1 MSKRSLKYLLACLG
15 MAVFSLTA
23 AYSTSPLQ
31 AITLLSLVTVGT
43 VVLIELLENS
53 SIQEYERKTPW
64 KKNSGYQSLSPPIS
78 KITLNPNLPSE
89 ERATMSLYSK
99 IQHKENV
106 TYSLVPGESGDQH
119 WLVRFTEG
127 PFAETVIQYG
137 AIKLIPEDEG
147 KISFNFFVESSP
159 DPNLTSEDVD
169 LQLWSGDVLEEIL
182 RQSLQDGSAQI
193 FEEPTQ

>member
-1 MSKRSLKYLLACLG
+1 MSKKSLKYLLACLG

-137 AIKLIPEDEG
+137 AIKLVPEDEG

>member
-1 MSKRSLKYLLACLG
+1 L
-15 MAVFSLTA
+15 
-23 AYSTSPLQ
+23 PL
-31 AITLLSLVTVGT
+31 
-43 VVLIELLENS
+43 
-53 SIQEYERKTPW
+53 
-64 KKNSGYQSLSPPIS
+64 
-78 KITLNPNLPSE
+78 E

-99 IQHKENV
+99 IPHKENV

-119 WLVRFTEG
+119 WLVRLTEG

-137 AIKLIPEDEG
+137 AIKLVPEENG

-182 RQSLQDGSAQI
+182 RQSLEEGSAQI
-193 FEEPTQ
+193 FEEPDAIKS

>member
-1 MSKRSLKYLLACLG
+1 M
-15 MAVFSLTA
+15 FSLTA

-53 SIQEYERKTPW
+53 SIQKYERKTPW
-64 KKNSGYQSLSPPIS
+64 KNNSGYQSLSPRIS
-78 KITLNPNLPSE
+78 KITLNPKFAIGGKSVNELV
-89 ERATMSLYSK
+89 TSK
-99 IQHKENV
+99 IPHKENV

-137 AIKLIPEDEG
+137 AIKLIPEDDG

-159 DPNLTSEDVD
+159 DPNLTS
-169 LQLWSGDVLEEIL
+169 
-182 RQSLQDGSAQI
+182 
-193 FEEPTQ
+193 

>member
-1 MSKRSLKYLLACLG
+1 MSKKSLKYLLACLG

>member
-1 MSKRSLKYLLACLG
+1 MSKKSLKYLLACLG

-64 KKNSGYQSLSPPIS
+64 KNNSGYQSLSPLIS

-99 IQHKENV
+99 IPHKENV

-137 AIKLIPEDEG
+137 AIKLVPEDEG

-182 RQSLQDGSAQI
+182 RQSLEEGSAQI
-193 FEEPTQ
+193 FEEPAQ

>member
-1 MSKRSLKYLLACLG
+1 
-15 MAVFSLTA
+15 
-23 AYSTSPLQ
+23 
-31 AITLLSLVTVGT
+31 
-43 VVLIELLENS
+43 
-53 SIQEYERKTPW
+53 
-64 KKNSGYQSLSPPIS
+64 
-78 KITLNPNLPSE
+78 
-89 ERATMSLYSK
+89 MSLYSK

-137 AIKLIPEDEG
+137 AIKFVPEDEG